1 LVGLFAGK
9 TAGLK
14 AASTDYPKADGINY
28 PVRQVARIVQNSQL
42 QTLGRGYK
50 KLFKNLNDRLSC
62 NNFGLGGLAVV
73 LDEFNRRA
81 MAVVMSSF

>member
-1 LVGLFAGK
+1 MLGKLYDLSPAELRVASALLAGK
-9 TAGLK
+9 SPEEYAQQAGV
-14 AASTDYPKADGINY
+14 SI
-28 PVRQVARIVQNSQL
+28 
-42 QTLGRGYK
+42 K

-81 MAVVMSSF
+81 MAVIMSST

>member
-1 LVGLFAGK
+1 MRLDSGLGEIRS
-9 TAGLK
+9 
-14 AASTDYPKADGINY
+14 ASLRPKNE
-28 PVRQVARIVQNSQL
+28 RI
-42 QTLGRGYK
+42 GGAPK

-81 MAVVMSSF
+81 MAVIMSSI